1 MTNCDISNWLFI
13 TTCWNYAI
21 LIVLGHLRDFFHEL
35 FYGSIHKTPF
45 GCAPL
50 LSSFEDLYTR
60 RIFRRVCD
68 CWNRPIASRPG
79 AYIEVMERIS
89 HDYNAHLELTG
100 RTFKCLNLA
109 SYNYLG
115 FAESPSHVQ
124 QQVLQSL
131 DQFGVA
137 QSSPYGH
144 CGGYTQTHRDLEKTI
159 ARFVGQ
165 EDALIFS
172 MGFATNSTT
181 IPLLANSSEC
191 LIISDQLNHMSIVN
205 GVRSSLK
212 ATVTVFKHNDMNHLE
227 RIVRKSILEGQ
238 PGSHKPWRMILIILE
253 GIYSM
258 EGEIANLKQA
268 VEIKKKY
275 GCYLYVDEAHSI
287 GALGKTGRGV
297 CEYCGVNPRDVDILM
312 GTFTKSFG
320 SVGGYVAANKEIIAH
335 LRKNCY
341 GLVYGSS
348 MPTPCAQQALSALQV
363 IMGEDGTD
371 LGRRKLHQL
380 NETSNYFREGLKKLG
395 FEVISDIDS
404 PVIITMLYNP
414 SKCAALSRMC
424 LEEGIAVVVV
434 GAPATETL
442 NSRVRFCVS
451 AAHTKEDIDLALEK
465 LDRLGDWTASK
476 YKLFKSQAMNDLYN
490 ILF

>member
-1 MTNCDISNWLFI
+1 
-13 TTCWNYAI
+13 
-21 LIVLGHLRDFFHEL
+21 
-35 FYGSIHKTPF
+35 
-45 GCAPL
+45 
-50 LSSFEDLYTR
+50 
-60 RIFRRVCD
+60 
-68 CWNRPIASRPG
+68 
-79 AYIEVMERIS
+79 MERIS
-89 HDYNAHLELTG
+89 HNYNATLELTG
-100 RTFKCLNLA
+100 RTLKCLNLA

-115 FAESPSHVQ
+115 FAESPPHVEA
-124 QQVLQSL
+124 QVLSSL
-131 DQFGVA
+131 DQFGVS
-137 QSSPYGH
+137 QGSPYGD
-144 CGGYTQTHRDLEKTI
+144 CGGYTRVHQELEHMI
-159 ARFVGQ
+159 ARFVGH
-165 EDALIFS
+165 EDAIIFS

-181 IPLLANSSEC
+181 IPLLASSPEC

-205 GVRSSLK
+205 GVRSSSRACL
-212 ATVTVFKHNDMNHLE
+212 VVFKHNDMEHLE

-238 PGSHKPWRMILIILE
+238 PKSHKPWKKIIIIME

-258 EGEIANLKQA
+258 EGEIANLKRA

-287 GALGKTGRGV
+287 GALGKTGRGA
-297 CEYCGVNPRDVDILM
+297 CEYCGVNPQDVDILM

-320 SVGGYVAANKEIIAH
+320 SVGGYVAASKEIISY

-341 GLVYGSS
+341 GLTYGSS
-348 MPTPCAQQALSALQV
+348 IPTPCAQQALSALKV
-363 IMGEDGTD
+363 ITGEDGTD
-371 LGRRKLHQL
+371 LGRRKLQQL

-395 FEVISDIDS
+395 FEVISDVDS

-451 AAHTKEDIDLALEK
+451 AAHTKEDIDFALEK

-476 YKLFKSQAMNDLYN
+476 YKLFKSQTINDLYN
-490 ILF
+490 IVF